1 MQMPR
6 TSRQTDAPNGLSTV
20 VVLAIGL
27 QLMLSGAALAAGA
40 CGDSLDRTGVR
51 RLSDTVV
58 QAIREISERAVLNAR
73 TPEAGPAGAEAGP
86 RCVLPTGVVAFAP
99 TPRLSAWVLTLPPPA
114 MR

>member
-1 MQMPR
+1 MAR
-6 TSRQTDAPNGLSTV
+6 TSRQTDAPTGLSTV

-27 QLMLSGAALAAGA
+27 QLMLSGAALASSA

-73 TPEAGPAGAEAGP
+73 TPEAGPAFAEAGP
-86 RCVLPTGVVAFAP
+86 HHARPTGALAFAP
-99 TPRLSAWVLTLPPPA
+99 APRLSAWVLTLPPPA

>member
-1 MQMPR
+1 MPR
-6 TSRQTDAPNGLSTV
+6 TSRQTDAPTGLSTV

-51 RLSDTVV
+51 RLSDSVV
-58 QAIREISERAVLNAR
+58 QAIREISERGVLKAR
-73 TPEAGPAGAEAGP
+73 APEAGPAFADDGP
-86 RCVLPTGVVAFAP
+86 RRVRPTGELAFAP
-99 TPRLSAWVLTLPPPA
+99 PPRLSAWVLTLPPPA